1 MVDTEYYLRHWL
13 APDYVKDTETVFN
26 IVDQYLSQPPKR
38 ILDIGCGYANVS
50 NLFQK
55 KYGCELYLLEGDFSN
70 NRPDA
75 SRKAKY
81 GPAEDFLFYSPVSKL
96 KEQWDRQGMTYT
108 FVDANN
114 IQIDPDVKFD
124 LVYSWISCG
133 FHYPVATYKDL
144 ILKHTDPDAVIIMD
158 FRRKLISH
166 EQQLAGFEVIQRIE
180 GDDVGKKNK
189 LHIRFPR

>member
-13 APDYVKDTETVFN
+13 APDYVKGTENNFHL
-26 IVDQYLSQPPKR
+26 VDQYLKTPPKR

-50 NLFQK
+50 SLFQQ
-55 KYGCELYLLEGDFSN
+55 KYGCELYLLDGDFADN
-70 NRPDA
+70 NPEA
-75 SRKAKY
+75 TRKAKY
-81 GPAEDFLFYSPVSKL
+81 GPVEDFLFYSPVSKL

-114 IQIDPDVKFD
+114 IHIDPDVKFD
-124 LVYSWISCG
+124 VVYSWISCG

-144 ILKHTDPDAVIIMD
+144 ILRHTTEDSVIIMD
-158 FRRKLISH
+158 FRRKLVGH
-166 EQQLAGFEVIQRIE
+166 EQSLAGFEVVHRLE
-180 GDDVGKKNK
+180 GDDTSKKNK